1 MSNIV
6 PFNFDGHHIRVV
18 ADSSGEP
25 WFSANE
31 ICEVLGFANPHDA
44 VARHVDS
51 DDLGKR
57 EVIDSVG
64 RKQLANHVNESGL
77 YALIFGSTKAEAK
90 RFKKWVTSEVL
101 PSIRRTG
108 GYAQQKAFRPISR
121 NQVAAS
127 ILLLR
132 SAAEDLKFAPSAVL
146 GGYQKLEL
154 QLGVTGLLPAYSVD
168 APSTASTGSSE
179 ETKSAAELLELHGVG
194 LSAIAFNRLL
204 VEQGF
209 LEERERPS
217 SKGGM
222 KKFKVCTDMEYGKNL
237 TSPNNPRETQPHWYV
252 SKFSELL
259 DLVLPAKPRAVGA

>member
-101 PSIRRTG
+101 PNIRKTG
-108 GYAQQKAFRPISR
+108 VYAQQKTVRPISR

-146 GGYQKLEL
+146 GGYQRLEL

-168 APSTASTGSSE
+168 APSTTSTGSSE
-179 ETKSAAELLELHGVG
+179 ETKSAAELLELHSVG
-194 LSAIAFNRLL
+194 ISAIAFNRLL
-204 VEQGF
+204 VEHGF